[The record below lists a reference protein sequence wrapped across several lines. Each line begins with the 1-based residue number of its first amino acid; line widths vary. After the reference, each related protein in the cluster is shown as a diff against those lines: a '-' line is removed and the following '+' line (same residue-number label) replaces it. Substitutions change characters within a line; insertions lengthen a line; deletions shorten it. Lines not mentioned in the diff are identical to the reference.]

1 MQVYVGRRCNLRGV
15 RKQTDRQTDKQ
26 LARIW
31 TTNMENVRAYMEI
44 LPNESSPGKR
54 DAKRTEFLPMAKKI
68 KQKKSKRSKSVD
80 VHRQNVR
87 KASVLFCWQSAIGKS
102 LDFVKR

>member
-31 TTNMENVRAYMEI
+31 STNMENVRAYMEI

-68 KQKKSKRSKSVD
+68 KQKKA
-80 VHRQNVR
+80 NVA
-87 KASVLFCWQSAIGKS
+87 KASTCIDKMCEKRRFYFAGRVLLEKASI
-102 LDFVKR
+102 L